1 MNILNR
7 HHLKKGK
14 TLPPG
19 SIYVGRGSPWG
30 NPFVIGEHG
39 DRNEVVDRYCAW
51 LNERMDEGDPVVLT
65 GLAGFR
71 EETSLVCSCAPAR
84 CHAECIRDARL
95 RLVEAG
101 GPHAFMC
108 PEPGRFYAGIGSRDT
123 PPPVLRRM
131 TRVAERLAARGYVLR
146 SGAARGADAAFE
158 AGAGQAKRIYLP
170 WAGFNGHVSDL
181 GQPTVDAMRLAEMVH
196 PNWKALGQAA
206 QKLMARNSH
215 QILGNTLR
223 SPVDFVVCWT
233 PDGCETEA
241 ERSTKTGGTGQA
253 IAIADRWGIPV
264 FNLAR
269 KDAVERLRVH
279 IGA

>member
-7 HHLKKGK
+7 HHFKGK
-14 TLPPG
+14 PLPHG
-19 SIYVGRGSPWG
+19 SVYVGRGTLWG
-30 NPFVIGEHG
+30 NPFLMGEHG
-39 DRNEVVDRYCAW
+39 DREEVVDRYCTW
-51 LNERMDEGDPVVLT
+51 LRERIEEGDPVILT
-65 GLAGFR
+65 GLAGLG
-71 EETSLVCSCAPAR
+71 EESSLVCSCAPAR
-84 CHAECIRDARL
+84 CHAECIQEAWETMRA
-95 RLVEAG
+95 AG
-101 GPHAFMC
+101 GTRAFM
-108 PEPGRFYAGIGSRDT
+108 PAEPSRIYAGVGSRSA
-123 PPPVLRRM
+123 PHEILRKM
-131 TRVAERLAARGYVLR
+131 TRIAERLRERGYTLR
-146 SGAARGADAAFE
+146 SGAAQGADAAFE
-158 AGAGQAKRIYLP
+158 AGAGSAKRIYLP
-170 WAGFNGHVSDL
+170 WPGFNGHDSDL
-181 GQPTVDAMRLAEMVH
+181 SSPSVDAMRMAEMVH

-215 QILGNTLR
+215 QVLGNTLR

-269 KDAVERLRVH
+269 KDAVERLRMH